1 MEKNK
6 NHIFCFST
14 LNKSWTTCSELPLIC
29 FGFYR
34 CLMSTIVELVKSR
47 RDRILLVFMLEL
59 LHLSI
64 WLGFASLLSR
74 PVMLAHLGLFLIW
87 QPIWRSDEKLRWYN
101 GLIFI
106 LLALAFVSWLNPWL
120 IYSWLILL
128 IGFVGGR
135 VLTGKHERTTYIIVL
150 FFLVFE
156 LLISA
161 TIQLV
166 DITLRAHETFEIMHS
181 ILPILILFIPHAI
194 DEKHLP
200 RVDVLHAVMSSMLAC
215 LLSLGALLFMFIS
228 NTEYIAALA
237 QTTVA
242 IGLFM
247 LVISWLLSPRVGFSG
262 LYQLWTHSLLNIG
275 TPFEHWLS
283 ELSELAHKKDT
294 ANEFLEAA
302 MDELVEMPWITGV
315 KWQTPELNDTQGE
328 ITSHD
333 TELNFDDLTV
343 TIYTRSPVGGA
354 LLLHCTLLV
363 RLISNY
369 YIAKQREHE
378 LTKQTQL
385 KTIYETGSR
394 ITHDIKNLLQSLYA
408 ITPILMDDKD
418 DKSRSLSRKIINN
431 QLPNLTQRL
440 QLALNKL
447 QAPQL
452 EISNSVHLKEWWHD
466 LKNRHNVQDVTF
478 QDEINNDGLIPAELF
493 DSVIDNLLENI
504 HSKSLVENNI
514 KTTVSFMSVNDQVC
528 LTVCDNGGMIPEE
541 TERMLFHEPLVSDNG
556 LGIGLYQAARQAE
569 IMGFTLALKHNQQG
583 RVCFEL
589 ANLNITI

>member
-1 MEKNK
+1 M
-6 NHIFCFST
+6 
-14 LNKSWTTCSELPLIC
+14 
-29 FGFYR
+29 
-34 CLMSTIVELVKSR
+34 
-47 RDRILLVFMLEL
+47 FMLEL

-64 WLGFASLLSR
+64 WLGFASPLSQSL
-74 PVMLAHLGLFLIW
+74 MLAHLGLFLIW
-87 QPIWRSDEKLRWYN
+87 QPVWRSDEKLRWYN

-106 LLALAFVSWLNPWL
+106 LLTLAFVSWLNPWL

-150 FFLVFE
+150 FFLVLE

-161 TIQLV
+161 TTQLV
-166 DITLRAHETFEIMHS
+166 DITLNIHRVFEIMHT
-181 ILPILILFIPHAI
+181 ILPMLILFIPHTT
-194 DEKHLP
+194 DEKSMP
-200 RVDVLHAVMSSMLAC
+200 RVDILHAVMSSMFAC
-215 LLSLGALLFMFIS
+215 LLSLGALLLMFIS
-228 NTEYIAALA
+228 HTEYITALT
-237 QTTVA
+237 QTTVT

-247 LVISWLLSPRVGFSG
+247 LVISWLLTPRVGFSG

-275 TPFEHWLS
+275 TPFEQWLT
-283 ELSELAHKKDT
+283 ELSELAQKNNT

-315 KWQTPELNDTQGE
+315 KWQTSELNDALGE
-328 ITSHD
+328 ITLHD

-343 TIYTRSPVGGA
+343 TIYTRSRVGGA

-385 KTIYETGSR
+385 KAIYETGSR

-418 DKSRSLSRKIINN
+418 EESRSISRKIINN

-440 QLALNKL
+440 QLALDKL
-447 QAPQL
+447 QAPQS
-452 EISNSVHLKEWWHD
+452 EISNTIYLEEWWHD
-466 LKNRHNVQDVTF
+466 LKSRHNSQDLIF
-478 QDEINNDGLIPAELF
+478 QDEINNNSLIPVELF

-504 HSKSLVENNI
+504 QSKLSIENDIKITISL
-514 KTTVSFMSVNDQVC
+514 TSGDDQVC
-528 LTVCDNGGMIPEE
+528 LTVCDSGSMIPID
-541 TERMLFHEPLVSDNG
+541 TERALFHEPLDSING

-569 IMGFTLALKHNQQG
+569 MAGYALALKHNQQG

-589 ANLNITI
+589 TNLDVTI